1 MHQMHQGQE
10 QQMTYLT
17 TRDLQDLIRVDK
29 STIYRMAEDGRLPA
43 VKVGRQWRFPEAA
56 VREMLGQI
64 PRPEPSRSPDGSLIE
79 SLDPTATQAVADLAA
94 DALGAMVVITGMDGH
109 PLSEV
114 ANPCGLFSAVAAKP
128 DVVPKCVDTWAR
140 YGAVPDLTPVFR
152 RSQFE
157 FLCARSFIRVGKEL
171 LGMVIVG
178 GVAPEIWPPDAAQI
192 KAIAAGLGVATDL
205 VAEHID
211 EVFYLDSSKQQR
223 IVELLPGFAVVLSHM
238 AENAS
243 QLVGRLDAIAS
254 LAGEGEDT
262 RSAS

>member
-1 MHQMHQGQE
+1 
-10 QQMTYLT
+10 MTYLT

-56 VREMLGQI
+56 VREMLGQL
-64 PRPEPSRSPDGSLIE
+64 PQPEPLRSPHRPLSE
-79 SLDPTATQAVADLAA
+79 ALDPIATQAVADLAA
-94 DALGAMVVITGMDGH
+94 DTLGAMVVVTGMDGH
-109 PLSEV
+109 LLSDV
-114 ANPCGLFSAVAAKP
+114 TNPCGLFGAVAANP
-128 DVVPKCVDTWAR
+128 EVVPKCIETWAR
-140 YGAVPDLTPVFR
+140 YGAVPDLTPVFQ

-157 FLCARSFIRVGKEL
+157 FLCARSFIRVGNEL

-178 GVAPEIWPPDAAQI
+178 GVAPDIWPPGAAHIQS
-192 KAIAAGLGVATDL
+192 IADELEVPTEL
-205 VAEHID
+205 VAGHID
-211 EVFYLDSSKQQR
+211 EVFYLGSSEQQR

-254 LAGEGEDT
+254 LAGDGEAT